1 MKRKDTSVLLK
12 GKKGPKFSHETNH
25 THEHYSHLSSVDAER
40 KQLASSSFAA
50 RVLLFHFLVLLSFEN
65 CFYCFCRRRSRT
77 SENGRHTFF
86 AHDASAYVFEEHQ
99 HQQQQIFPGFRSV
112 LSVAF
117 SENEKNNTSES
128 YERRVVF
135 RVASSRWSSVGFVF
149 GGGFIVFVCVLI
161 DNKHGLRGVDS
172 RRGVHR

>member
-1 MKRKDTSVLLK
+1 MFFL
-12 GKKGPKFSHETNH
+12 GKKDQNSHTKQTTN
-25 THEHYSHLSSVDAER
+25 TNTTHLSSVDAER

-86 AHDASAYVFEEHQ
+86 AHDASAYVFEEQ
-99 HQQQQIFPGFRSV
+99 QQQQQIFPGFRSV
-112 LSVAF
+112 LSVAL

-135 RVASSRWSSVGFVF
+135 RVASSRWSSVGVVF
-149 GGGFIVFVCVLI
+149 GGGVIVFVCVLI
-161 DNKHGLRGVDS
+161 NNNKHGVRGVDS
-172 RRGVHR
+172 RRGFDC

>member
-1 MKRKDTSVLLK
+1 MFFL
-12 GKKGPKFSHETNH
+12 GKKDQNSYTKQTTHTN
-25 THEHYSHLSSVDAER
+25 TTHLSSVDAER

-65 CFYCFCRRRSRT
+65 CFYCFCRRCSRT

-86 AHDASAYVFEEHQ
+86 AHDASAYVFEEQ
-99 HQQQQIFPGFRSV
+99 QQQQQQIFPGFRSV
-112 LSVAF
+112 LSVAL

-161 DNKHGLRGVDS
+161 NNKHGLRGVDS